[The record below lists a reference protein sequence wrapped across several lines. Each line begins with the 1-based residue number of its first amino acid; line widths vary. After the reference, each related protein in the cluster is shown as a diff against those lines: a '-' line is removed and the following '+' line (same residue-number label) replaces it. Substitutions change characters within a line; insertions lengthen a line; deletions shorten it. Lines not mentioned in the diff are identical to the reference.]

1 MGFILYFS
9 VSTIPHMDFSSING
23 IIHKLSK
30 ANEYDNAVEASYASY
45 GLLQSNQT
53 IGEICVYYERMNWI
67 GAKVHFL
74 VAHLYD
80 GSHATYRYGPPEM
93 GYFPIE
99 DDRSGQFIAY
109 HDYHPYDK
117 KNRVKWY
124 GNYAL
129 QDMYLASAM
138 ATIGEQF
145 SIVYYNANHWV
156 ERVIKI
162 LTDVDE
168 KFNSYFRD
176 KVSPHVRGEQG

>member
-1 MGFILYFS
+1 
-9 VSTIPHMDFSSING
+9 MDFSSING

-117 KNRVKWY
+117 KNRVK
-124 GNYAL
+124 
-129 QDMYLASAM
+129 
-138 ATIGEQF
+138 
-145 SIVYYNANHWV
+145 
-156 ERVIKI
+156 
-162 LTDVDE
+162 
-168 KFNSYFRD
+168 
-176 KVSPHVRGEQG
+176 